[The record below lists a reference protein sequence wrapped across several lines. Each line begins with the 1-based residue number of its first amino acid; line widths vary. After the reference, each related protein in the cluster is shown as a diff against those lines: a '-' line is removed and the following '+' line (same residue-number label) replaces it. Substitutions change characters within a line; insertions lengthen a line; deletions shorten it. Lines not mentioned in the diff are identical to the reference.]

1 MLGLLQRMFIYRPVR
16 TQRVCPVEAGLKAA
30 QVEPVSYVTD
40 DGLTLQGWH
49 IPAVGKR
56 RSGVGT
62 LLFFPGNGNHRGRR
76 GTTCRV
82 LSELGL
88 NVFLF
93 DYRGYAE
100 NPGRPTENLI
110 STDARAIWR
119 SLTEQRKIPA
129 NEIVI
134 YGESLGG
141 GVSTRLAAELCVQG
155 TSPGGL
161 ILCATFSSLLD
172 AAIHNYGWLPVRQVL
187 IERYPSI
194 ELIDRVNCPLM
205 VIHGERDRVVPIRL
219 GRELFERGQPSSI
232 NGIAKRFVTLPNA
245 GHNDILKVEEPGYR
259 AGIVEYLDSL
269 KIGAA

>member
-1 MLGLLQRMFIYRPVR
+1 MFGGLQRRLIYRPVR
-16 TQRVCPVEAGLKAA
+16 TRRVCPVAAGLDAA
-30 QVEPVSYVTD
+30 RVEPVSYVTD

-49 IPAVGKR
+49 VPAIGKR

-62 LLFFPGNGNHRGRR
+62 LLFFPGNGFHREKR

-82 LSELGL
+82 LSEMGL
-88 NVFLF
+88 DVFLF

-100 NPGRPTENLI
+100 NPGRPTEDLI

-129 NEIVI
+129 GEIVI

-141 GVSTRLAAELCVQG
+141 GVSTRLAAELCVKG
-155 TSPGGL
+155 ALPGGL

-172 AAIHNYGWLPVRQVL
+172 AAIHNYGWLPVRRVL

-194 ELIDRVNCPLM
+194 ELIHQVTCPLLVM
-205 VIHGERDRVVPIRL
+205 HGEQDRVVPFAL
-219 GRELFERGQPSSI
+219 GRQLFEAARSSAE
-232 NGIAKRFVTLPNA
+232 NGIGKGFVSLPKA
-245 GHNDILKVEEPGYR
+245 GHNDILKVEEAGYR
-259 AGIVEYLDSL
+259 AGIEGFLDTLSRA
-269 KIGAA
+269 GV